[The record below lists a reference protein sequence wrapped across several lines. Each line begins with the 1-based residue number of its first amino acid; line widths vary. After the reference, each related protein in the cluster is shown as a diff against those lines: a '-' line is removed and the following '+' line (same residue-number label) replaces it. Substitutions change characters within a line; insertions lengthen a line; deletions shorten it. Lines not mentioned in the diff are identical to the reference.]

1 MTKAK
6 YLIIYTL
13 QSK

>member
-1 MTKAK
+1 MTKAE